1 MYCKTCGNEINDNA
15 IICPKCGCP
24 TKEATST
31 TNNTPVE
38 TKKINILC
46 IIGFVLSLIS
56 LFLSL
61 YGIVPIASLVL
72 SIIGVVQAG
81 KKDEKL
87 KGLGIAGICVSVGS
101 LIYTLFVVII
111 LGAILM
117 L

>member
-24 TKEATST
+24 TKETTSST
-31 TNNTPVE
+31 TNEPTE

-81 KKDEKL
+81 KKGEKL

-101 LIYTLFVVII
+101 FIYTVFVLII

-117 L
+117 I